1 MDTLQR
7 ELNGTKENKPLL
19 DVSSWLACIGAG
31 ESMEEVEQRELSGL
45 RLHQTLSFAAL
56 IDEQVSSFIQ

>member
-1 MDTLQR
+1 MDTLQG

-31 ESMEEVEQRELSGL
+31 ESVEDVEQRELSGL
-45 RLHQTLSFAAL
+45 RLHRTLSFAVL
-56 IDEQVSSFIQ
+56 SDEQVPSFIQ